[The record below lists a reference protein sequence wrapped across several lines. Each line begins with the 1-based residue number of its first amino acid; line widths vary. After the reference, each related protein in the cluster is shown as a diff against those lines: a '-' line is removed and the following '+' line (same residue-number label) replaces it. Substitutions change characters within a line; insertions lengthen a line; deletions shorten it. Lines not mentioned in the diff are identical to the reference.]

1 MLSADRNLTKRVAA
15 DAVFLVLALALSYIE
30 VLIPLGAIL
39 PLPGFK
45 LGLANLLV
53 MVLIWCVSAV
63 DGAVLAAA
71 NIADNYFKEM
81 EACERLRRQLKEAL
95 DESATIKADLSEA
108 KREIFRLSSKK

>member
-1 MLSADRNLTKRVAA
+1 MKNKVTVTIAQREYTLISDEGEAYVEKVA
-15 DAVFLVLALALSYIE
+15 SYVNGQIQE
-30 VLIPLGAIL
+30 TMRTSG
-39 PLPGFK
+39 
-45 LGLANLLV
+45 
-53 MVLIWCVSAV
+53 VSAV

-71 NIADNYFKEM
+71 NIADSYFKEM